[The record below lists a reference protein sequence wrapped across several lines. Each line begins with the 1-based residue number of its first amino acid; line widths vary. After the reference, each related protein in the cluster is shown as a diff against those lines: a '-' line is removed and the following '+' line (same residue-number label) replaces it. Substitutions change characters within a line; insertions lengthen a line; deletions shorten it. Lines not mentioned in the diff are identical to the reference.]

1 MPANDQLLAVNTL
14 KLALNALAFM
24 YHKVLNQPL
33 GDLEFKLTSKQREDN
48 ISDIGCSLPYAFS
61 RKYPG
66 AYH

>member
-1 MPANDQLLAVNTL
+1 MPANDQLLAVNTQ

-33 GDLEFKLTSKQREDN
+33 GDLEFKLTSKQPKDN
-48 ISDIGCSLPYAFS
+48 ISDVDCSLPYAFS

-66 AYH
+66 ACH